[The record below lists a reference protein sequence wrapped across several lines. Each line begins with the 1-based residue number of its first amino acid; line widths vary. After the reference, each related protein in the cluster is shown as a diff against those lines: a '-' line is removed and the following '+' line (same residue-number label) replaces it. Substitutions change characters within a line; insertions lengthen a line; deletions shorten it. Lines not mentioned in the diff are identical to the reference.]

1 MSLLLYVP
9 IIYLYIF
16 WHFLDSIAKQSNTCT
31 VFYGQLQLDTGKVRS
46 VMALGY
52 NVWNIVLGKLCRISL
67 ISGNRANSPGKSW
80 NWIAPELVRITGL
93 LELNTVSQSNQ
104 AEEWSQTRP
113 QGQFDTRAS
122 LASAPFSSGVQ
133 LTHGTHK
140 QVSLARWNTL
150 KQFLCHST
158 IHTSRG
164 IPWSTPHRSFHFQGL
179 YAIACTQIWSARPH

>member
-1 MSLLLYVP
+1 MANYNSILGKWDLLWHSDIMSGISY
-9 IIYLYIF
+9 
-16 WHFLDSIAKQSNTCT
+16 W
-31 VFYGQLQLDTGKVRS
+31 
-46 VMALGY
+46 
-52 NVWNIVLGKLCRISL
+52 GKLCRISL